1 MAKESLT
8 MSNRHPDHL
17 DINARAAMAAQR
29 RAREANAEKRKRR
42 IEHAGYR
49 AGYNVS
55 EFSASLGIDP
65 ATTFRWIKK
74 GVVRA
79 VQIGGLTIITA
90 AELDRL
96 LAEGAPT
103 RRGQQSR
110 AATGHF
116 LKGAPP

>member
-1 MAKESLT
+1 
-8 MSNRHPDHL
+8 MSDHS
-17 DINARAAMAAQR
+17 DINERADKAAARQARAASAAKR
-29 RAREANAEKRKRR
+29 RKR
-42 IEHAGYR
+42 IER

-96 LAEGAPT
+96 LAEGAPA
-103 RRGQQSR
+103 RRGRQSR